1 MMNAAF
7 KRVSQQWSERVFFMS
22 RTEKVELTNMCLL
35 QTGDEILVEDRK
47 KKVWPGITFPGGHVE
62 AHEAFHQ
69 AMIRE
74 FFEETGLTLQDP
86 KLCGVKQFFYEDVRY
101 IVLLYK
107 ATKFSGELRSSDE
120 GRVFW
125 IKQDELLEHK
135 LAVTFDEMYRV
146 FVDDELSEIYQTIDE
161 IKLF

>member
-1 MMNAAF
+1 
-7 KRVSQQWSERVFFMS
+7 MS

-125 IKQDELLEHK
+125 IKQDELPEHK